1 MQIILTLF
9 LCNHVGKS
17 CRKIDLV
24 CPDNFT
30 SKKKYIYLLQL
41 VFRQVH
47 DGKLDW
53 IKKISVTLKK
63 FKMTGS

>member
-9 LCNHVGKS
+9 LCNYVAKT

-24 CPDNFT
+24 YPDNLI

-41 VFRQVH
+41 IRRQVH
-47 DGKLDW
+47 NGNLDW
-53 IKKISVTLKK
+53 IKKFCVTEK
-63 FKMTGS
+63 FKMAGS